1 MRRDLI
7 EGSLRVVVAAVNA
20 VIYAT
25 IVRIL
30 SLNSDELIR
39 AALF

>member
-20 VIYAT
+20 GIYAT
-25 IVRIL
+25 IVRI
-30 SLNSDELIR
+30 SPLNRDE
-39 AALF
+39 